1 ESFWRNICAGVDA
14 IADVPPSRWDPL
26 FYDPAATAADRFYCR
41 RGGFVDELARFDAA
55 GHGVM
60 PVAARGAEPDQLLTL
75 EIATRALADAGYAER
90 PFARARTG
98 IVVGRGNYAG
108 AGRTRLEQHV
118 RGAEQLVV
126 ALRGLVPSLSEAQL
140 AQIKAELQAAIG
152 YVPDAAIGLVPNLT
166 ASRVANRLDLQ
177 GPAFTVDAACAS
189 ALVAVDQA
197 SA

>member
-1 ESFWRNICAGVDA
+1 PGAADARIGGGEAPGVTDVAIIGMACLFPGAPDLESFWRNICAGVDA
-14 IADVPPSRWDPL
+14 ISDVPPSRWDPV
-26 FYDPAATAADRFYCR
+26 FYDPAAKSADRFYCR
-41 RGGFVDELARFDAA
+41 RAGFVDELARFDAA

-126 ALRGLVPSLSEAQL
+126 ALRGLVPSLSHAHP
-140 AQIKAELQAAIG
+140 AQIQAR
-152 YVPDAAIGLVPNLT
+152 PH
-166 ASRVANRLDLQ
+166 
-177 GPAFTVDAACAS
+177 
-189 ALVAVDQA
+189 
-197 SA
+197 